1 MTLLERTTVH
11 AESFPIGGFAPI
23 YARLGYGPN
32 AAADYRVP
40 QRTSCLVRRLLT
52 RMYVLNR
59 FRPRA
64 DAQWPVRAPERIAV
78 VELRG
83 ERVCVRMRNLVFF
96 EESLRLSTIFN
107 AQVPWVS
114 FESPLITCLS
124 GTGRIGLRIDG
135 APDCIA
141 HAGGGRAA
149 PHVNLLRLAA
159 WSADTRFGIA
169 VEPGY
174 ANTVLVAP
182 AAAVVRSS
190 ALVVAGRDDGDTV
203 GVSGLLHRVAR
214 LIVP

>member
-1 MTLLERTTVH
+1 MTLLARTTVH
-11 AESFPIGGFAPI
+11 GESFSIGDFAPI

-59 FRPRA
+59 FRPRS

-83 ERVCVRMRNLVFF
+83 ERLCLRMRQLVFF
-96 EESLRLSTIFN
+96 EESLQLSTIVN

-124 GTGRIGLRIDG
+124 GTGRVGLRIDG

-141 HAGGGRAA
+141 HAGDGAA